1 METIIRTRIS
11 SRQKPRKRVKMTDAD
26 KNITEEAIATKVE
39 VAETLKVSPKKSEAG
54 GRYIHAH
61 GRRKEAVAR
70 VRLFTGKGEILVNG
84 KPIKDYFTGAIAQNR
99 WQKPFVLTKSENSY
113 HATIKVLGSG
123 KNSQLDAVIHGISR
137 ALNSANPEF
146 RQVLKKAG
154 LLRRDPR
161 VRERRKYGL
170 AQSARKGKQSP
181 KR

>member
-1 METIIRTRIS
+1 MLINLHQEP
-11 SRQKPRKRVKMTDAD
+11 KKKVNMAD
-26 KNITEEAIATKVE
+26 IDKKITEEPKETEVEGAEIAKVN
-39 VAETLKVSPKKSEAG
+39 PKKSDAAG
-54 GRYIHAH
+54 KYIHAH

>member
-1 METIIRTRIS
+1 MA
-11 SRQKPRKRVKMTDAD
+11 DLD
-26 KNITEEAIATKVE
+26 KNKTQEATETEVEIAEKTKTATKKAATVN
-39 VAETLKVSPKKSEAG
+39 
-54 GRYIHAH
+54 RYVGAH

-70 VRLFTGKGEILVNG
+70 VRLFTGKGEILVNE
-84 KPIKDYFTGAIAQNR
+84 KPINDYFAGAIAQSR

-146 RQVLKKAG
+146 RSVLKKAG